1 MADGQVV
8 FEISADGKKAYA
20 AIEDV
25 TKALKKAG
33 KNWES
38 TAQESAE
45 SMGDKLASAF
55 KKISVAA
62 VAMKVGKSLLDLGK
76 DALQAAS
83 DLQEV
88 QNVVDVTFGDGASKI
103 EAWAKA
109 ASDSFGLTEL
119 QAKRFTSTMGA
130 MLKSSGLAGDQ
141 IIEMSTDLAGL
152 AADMASF
159 YNLDFDTAFQKIR
172 SGIAG
177 ETEPLKQL
185 GINLSVANLEAF
197 ALQQGLQKSFA
208 EMSSGEKT
216 LLRYQY
222 MMQATADAQGDFART
237 ADESFANMSR
247 KLQTNLASIETSIG
261 KLLINPVQEAT
272 GFISDLLASLLP
284 EERQTTVLDEIA
296 GIDLKTDAKI
306 QQIQQVAAQAGELLT
321 QLETINSTST
331 LSTESDVFKY
341 IQALTGDIGDL
352 GSALTDGSGI
362 PADLKTI
369 TDGLNPDVSTKNVTD
384 AVAAITGGVSALDG
398 AMEEGSG
405 IPADLKGITDG
416 LNPAV
421 ETGNVTGAIE
431 AITSGIDDLDKKATT
446 TPLPKD
452 LKDLAGE
459 LNPKVEGDFAE
470 SIITISNG
478 VATLEQ
484 RFGNADKIKTN
495 VGKVASAMGELPS
508 DTSKGDALQSVAD
521 AANDLNTLTSS
532 AGENL
537 GSVADGANK
546 LQAGK
551 ALVWRAMYNV
561 LKDIDGLSGIFNSS
575 AAGNVGALATA
586 LSAEAPAADKAA
598 AWETF
603 LDALGSNA
611 GAIKALTGK
620 DAEGAAEWLTAI
632 SNALGAAKVD
642 PSNVNAWNDLLGI
655 FASGLSEENKG
666 KFTSELITGLYAM
679 GSQSEYA
686 QGALAALGFST
697 EEIDTQQKLWL
708 ATCKR
713 LVETIPGLSS
723 IINAETGEIQGGTAA
738 VNDYIKAWQEGQT
751 KLALTQASAQKRS
764 AIDAKFAQLPEY
776 ELNARIAE
784 KRARDY
790 ARTYWDALDKYGIS
804 QGSFEWNLPSGR
816 TPKRAEIAHAAK
828 TAGSGKKLDDEFY
841 EIVQQFYELRNAA
854 KEARATVT
862 EQTTAYNEAI
872 AAWEE
877 GQKLIEDMPDGLS
890 GAANAMDGFGESVDM
905 SAEEVEELR
914 GKLTEA
920 ADALQ
925 AVADYQESVRN
936 ETAQAVRSVVNGF
949 NDIVTPATKA
959 RSEVESLKD
968 QIEKL
973 NKEGKDTDGLKKQKD
988 AMQDAI
994 PSAQKMQ
1001 KALESQLEY
1010 MRNYKRELIA
1020 AQENGV
1026 SESILAMLS
1035 DGSQE
1040 SFDYLYALNHKAS
1053 GAWESTDDAEYVAR
1067 IKKLNETY
1075 EQVQKES
1082 ESFTSTLT
1090 RQKLTVDETFDELV
1104 KNAEDKV
1111 AALDMSGEA
1120 SMKVTATMDA
1130 IIAAL
1135 GSKRESVA
1143 AEVDAIMAQLG
1154 RLTTTQWWGAG
1165 ISRGFFGTLFKRYSN
1180 ANGTDYVPY
1189 DGYLAVLHQ
1198 GERIQTA
1205 AEADLA
1211 RRYSYQQPS
1220 FDYAAMGGAI
1230 GANIG
1235 RGNVYLDGKTVG
1247 QVISTRQANSYR
1259 ALERSGWQG

>member
-20 AIEDV
+20 AIDDV

-62 VAMKVGKSLLDLGK
+62 VAMKVGKSLLDLSK

-88 QNVVDVTFGDGASKI
+88 QNVVDVTFGEGAAHI

-261 KLLINPVQEAT
+261 KLLIGPVQEAT

-296 GIDLKTDAKI
+296 KIDLNTDTKI

-362 PADLKTI
+362 PADLRTI
-369 TDGLNPDVSTKNVTD
+369 TDGLNPDVSTQNVTD
-384 AVAAITGGVSALDG
+384 AVAAITGGVSELDG
-398 AMEEGSG
+398 AMEDGSS
-405 IPADLKGITDG
+405 IPADLKGITNG
-416 LNPAV
+416 LNPPV
-421 ETGNVTGAIE
+421 DTSNVTGAIE
-431 AITSGIDDLDKKATT
+431 AITGGINDLDTKATT

-452 LKDLAGE
+452 LKNLAGE
-459 LNPKVEGDFAE
+459 LSPKVDGQFAD

-478 VATLEQ
+478 VETLEQ
-484 RFGNADKIKTN
+484 RFENADKIKTN

-521 AANDLNTLTSS
+521 AANGLNTLTSS

-586 LSAEAPAADKAA
+586 LSADAPAADKAA

-666 KFTSELITGLYAM
+666 KFTNELITGLYAM

-738 VNDYIKAWQEGQT
+738 VHDYIKAWQEGQT

-764 AIDAKFAQLPEY
+764 AIDAKFAQLPEF

-784 KRARDY
+784 KKAHDYVDEYQRILDEAGEKYKREGDNITPLAR
-790 ARTYWDALDKYGIS
+790 YGFS
-804 QGSFEWNLPSGR
+804 S
-816 TPKRAEIAHAAK
+816 K
-828 TAGSGKKLDDEFY
+828 
-841 EIVQQFYELRNAA
+841 AA
-854 KEARATVT
+854 KEAQGQYNELLNAARKARAEVV
-862 EQTTAYNEAI
+862 EQTAAYNEAV
-872 AAWEE
+872 AAWEY
-877 GQKLIEDMPDGLS
+877 GEDVIAEMPDGLNS
-890 GAANAMDGFGESVDM
+890 AAGAADGFGESVEM

-914 GKLTEA
+914 GKLTET

-925 AVADYQESVRN
+925 AVADYQESVRR
-936 ETAQAVRSVVNGF
+936 ETAQSVRSVVNGF
-949 NDIVTPATKA
+949 ADIVTPAAKA
-959 RSEVESLKD
+959 RSEVEDLKD

-1053 GAWESTDDAEYVAR
+1053 GEWESTDDAAYVAR

-1082 ESFTSTLT
+1082 ERFTSTLT

-1154 RLTTTQWWGAG
+1154 RLTTAQWWGAG

-1247 QVISTRQANSYR
+1247 QVISDRQATSYR